1 MSQVIEIFLDIF
13 CPFFLQS
20 WNCMRLC
27 IDGWTELYKEMFKP
41 IKIKFLILSF
51 ADKFYIYISNKLL
64 NLVTICEEKKLV
76 IF

>member
-20 WNCMRLC
+20 WNCMWFC

-51 ADKFYIYISNKLL
+51 IDEFYIYISNKLL
-64 NLVTICEEKKLV
+64 NLVTICEEKKFV